1 MAQFDPKKLKKDLEE
16 LNKLYKE
23 LKRESIG
30 AENFKETE
38 EGVKLLQ
45 VALSEARGE
54 VAELNVGFEDTVK
67 FINNIGEEFKNGF
80 NDPLKEGTK
89 SFKTIRGLASQLED
103 DMKGIVDLE
112 KKELVNIRKKA
123 IIEQQNHKRI
133 KKSLEEKIK
142 IGEKLDK
149 KQQNL
154 LDNLNSEIDINK
166 IIIDQADKRI
176 KAEQKIAKTA
186 GITGALF
193 NGLSNTLGKIGIG
206 GEFFEEGKE
215 NIREAAKSGSKLK
228 VVGAGITSVFKGVG
242 QALTDPVTI
251 FGLLTKGFMAL
262 LALGQEFAQKT
273 ADIGKSFLDMNTSAS
288 TVAGSLK
295 TMASNSRYMNYEEA
309 ANALKSMN
317 AVAGTSVMISGEQID
332 AYHKYT
338 HFLGLS
344 EKAAQGLY
352 KVSLLS
358 GKEFGN
364 VGDEIGGVVKGLNQ
378 ANGTSMSLN
387 DIMEEV
393 TNASAKSMANI
404 GSNPAKL
411 AAAAFQ
417 AKKLGLT
424 LDQVAAAGESHL
436 DFENSIAKEME
447 AELLLGKNLNL
458 ETMRAA
464 SLSGDEAT
472 VAKEMNRLLEENY
485 DSTKGNKIQQKALA
499 DAMGVSVEELHSMNQ
514 ARLLQKKMGDMDAKT
529 RIAAEK
535 EVNKLMATGLTHEE
549 ALNKLT
555 KKNLEDTI
563 NKGEEV
569 EATNRALEDAKEKLK
584 GALMPLAT
592 KIANAIK
599 NFVESDRFTKMLE
612 AIEKAIKW
620 TVDGIDKLIPKIEKM
635 FDWIKANP
643 TLAALIGGGLVLG
656 KIGASMGKALGLTP
670 MNPMYVSVTKGGIIG
685 KAFDGIKNYFT
696 KGKPNIN
703 TAASALVKGK
713 CKKTNTKKK
722 PTKTTTKPK
731 PNVKTTP
738 KPKLQQPKL
747 SKFQKFKAAAGKG
760 IKSIGTGISK
770 GASSVGKG
778 FTSLKKGG
786 SKLINKGGALLNKV
800 NPLQGLKKGLT
811 SNAGKFIGKAIKG
824 GLIGA
829 LFNAASLYSILNSKS
844 PPLEKAQ
851 QIIPLGASI
860 LGGALGAVA
869 GSIVPVV
876 GTIGGGLLGS
886 YIGDYIGTIPAIQ
899 KALAPPLAKALG
911 GEDVAA
917 DFISR
922 PGQPVQKFRKDD
934 IIVGGTS
941 LGGNGKG
948 NDEIVSLLKELI
960 SEVKKGGN
968 IYMDGNKVGK
978 SLALANSRMG

>member
-45 VALSEARGE
+45 VALSEAKGE
-54 VAELNVGFEDTVK
+54 VAELNIGFEDTVE
-67 FINNIGEEFKNGF
+67 FINNIGNEFKKGF
-80 NDPLKEGTK
+80 NDPLTEGTK
-89 SFKTIRGLASQLED
+89 SFKTLRSIASQLED

-193 NGLSNTLGKIGIG
+193 NSLSNTLGKIGIG

-288 TVAGSLK
+288 TVAGSLQ

-317 AVAGTSVMISGEQID
+317 AVAGTSVMISGEQIE

-485 DSTKGNKIQQKALA
+485 ESTKGNKIQQKALA

-535 EVNKLMATGLTHEE
+535 EVNRLMATGLTHEE

-555 KKNLEDTI
+555 KKNLENTVKD
-563 NKGEEV
+563 GETA

-656 KIGASMGKALGLTP
+656 KIGASMGKTLGLTP
-670 MNPMYVSVTKGGIIG
+670 MNPMYVAITKGGILG

-703 TAASALVKGK
+703 TAKEK
-713 CKKTNTKKK
+713 TNKNNKTKTNKTKTIKTNTK
-722 PTKTTTKPK
+722 T
-731 PNVKTTP
+731 
-738 KPKLQQPKL
+738 KLQQPKL

-760 IKSIGTGISK
+760 IKSIGKGISKGASAVGTGISK
-770 GASSVGKG
+770 GASAVGKG
-778 FTSLKKGG
+778 YTSLKKGG

-800 NPLQGLKKGLT
+800 NPLEKLKKGIT
-811 SNAGKFIGKAIKG
+811 GNAGKFIGKAIKG
-824 GLIGA
+824 GLIGT
-829 LFNAASLYSILNSKS
+829 LFNLTSLYSILHSKS
-844 PPLEKAQ
+844 SPLEKAQ
-851 QIIPLGASI
+851 QVIPLGASA

-869 GSIVPVV
+869 GSIIPVV

>member
-1 MAQFDPKKLKKDLEE
+1 MAKL
-16 LNKLYKE
+16 
-23 LKRESIG
+23 
-30 AENFKETE
+30 FKH
-38 EGVKLLQ
+38 KIKYIPQ
-45 VALSEARGE
+45 RKGE
-54 VAELNVGFEDTVK
+54 RLGTAAELNVGFEDTVK

-123 IIEQQNHKRI
+123 IIEQENAKRI
-133 KKSLEEKIK
+133 KKSLNDKVKLNKEEKQLLK
-142 IGEKLDK
+142 TLEKGVNVH
-149 KQQNL
+149 Q
-154 LDNLNSEIDINK
+154 

-193 NGLSNTLGKIGIG
+193 NSLSNTLGKIGIG

-549 ALNKLT
+549 ALKQLT
-555 KKNLEDTI
+555 KESLQDTI
-563 NKGEEV
+563 LKGETA

-620 TVDGIDKLIPKIEKM
+620 TVDGIEKLIPKIEKM

-760 IKSIGTGISK
+760 IKSIGKGISK

-786 SKLINKGGALLNKV
+786 SKLIDKGGALLNKV

-824 GLIGA
+824 GLIGT
-829 LFNAASLYSILNSKS
+829 LFNLASLYSILHSKS
-844 PPLEKAQ
+844 SPLEKAQ

-948 NDEIVSLLKELI
+948 NDEIVLLLKELI

-978 SLALANSRMG
+978 SLALANSKMG

>member
-123 IIEQQNHKRI
+123 IIEQENAKRI
-133 KKSLEEKIK
+133 KKSLNDKVKLNKEEKQLLK
-142 IGEKLDK
+142 TLEKGVNVH
-149 KQQNL
+149 Q
-154 LDNLNSEIDINK
+154 

-592 KIANAIK
+592 KISNAIK

-620 TVDGIDKLIPKIEKM
+620 TVDGIEKLIPKIEKM

-869 GSIVPVV
+869 GSIIPVV

>member
-123 IIEQQNHKRI
+123 IIEQENAKRI
-133 KKSLEEKIK
+133 KKSLNDKVKLNKEEKQLLK
-142 IGEKLDK
+142 TLEKGVNVH
-149 KQQNL
+149 Q
-154 LDNLNSEIDINK
+154 

-592 KIANAIK
+592 KISNAIK

-978 SLALANSRMG
+978 SLALANSKMG

>member
-45 VALSEARGE
+45 VALSEAKGE
-54 VAELNVGFEDTVK
+54 VAELNIGFEDTVE
-67 FINNIGEEFKNGF
+67 FINNIGNEFKKGF
-80 NDPLKEGTK
+80 NDPLTEGTK
-89 SFKTIRGLASQLED
+89 SFKTLRSIASQLED

-288 TVAGSLK
+288 TVAGSLQ

-317 AVAGTSVMISGEQID
+317 AVAGTSVMISGEQIE

-485 DSTKGNKIQQKALA
+485 ESTKGNKIQQKALA

-535 EVNKLMATGLTHEE
+535 EVNRLMATGLTHEE

-555 KKNLEDTI
+555 KKNLENTVKD
-563 NKGEEV
+563 GETA

-656 KIGASMGKALGLTP
+656 KIGASMGKTLGLTP
-670 MNPMYVSVTKGGIIG
+670 MNPMYVAITKGGILG

-703 TAASALVKGK
+703 TAKEK
-713 CKKTNTKKK
+713 TNKNNKTKTNKTKTIKTNTK
-722 PTKTTTKPK
+722 T
-731 PNVKTTP
+731 
-738 KPKLQQPKL
+738 KLQQPKL

-760 IKSIGTGISK
+760 IKSIGKGISKGASAVGTGISK
-770 GASSVGKG
+770 GASAVGKG
-778 FTSLKKGG
+778 YTSLKKGG

-800 NPLQGLKKGLT
+800 NPLEKLKKGIT
-811 SNAGKFIGKAIKG
+811 GNAGKFIGKAIKG
-824 GLIGA
+824 GLIGT
-829 LFNAASLYSILNSKS
+829 LFNLTSLYSILHSKS
-844 PPLEKAQ
+844 SPLEKAQ
-851 QIIPLGASI
+851 QVIPLGASA

-869 GSIVPVV
+869 GSIIPVV